1 MGLLPRQAHVPH
13 PRQARQ
19 CHRLRRTPTHRSR
32 ARRSRLQSQIHQHG
46 GHPHFRQAQLTLRHT
61 PRPLSHPRVQHRNH
75 RRRLHGCHSSPSV
88 RLHQCSR
95 LYGHRPDRK
104 SGLPAQVPR
113 HQLHP
118 RPRPRHRRAGS
129 HAAKPRSILEGHRR
143 PVRFTRSLAGNPLPA
158 RPHHPQ
164 HSGAPRR
171 QRP

>member
-19 CHRLRRTPTHRSR
+19 CHRLRRTPTHRTR
-32 ARRSRLQSQIHQHG
+32 ARRTRLQSQIHQHG
-46 GHPHFRQAQLTLRHT
+46 SHPHFRQAQLTLRHP
-61 PRPLSHPRVQHRNH
+61 PRALSHPRVQHRNH

-118 RPRPRHRRAGS
+118 RPRPRTPQGR
-129 HAAKPRSILEGHRR
+129 KPRCEASKHPGRSSATSPLHAVARR
-143 PVRFTRSLAGNPLPA
+143 ESSTSATPSP
-158 RPHHPQ
+158 
-164 HSGAPRR
+164 
-171 QRP
+171 